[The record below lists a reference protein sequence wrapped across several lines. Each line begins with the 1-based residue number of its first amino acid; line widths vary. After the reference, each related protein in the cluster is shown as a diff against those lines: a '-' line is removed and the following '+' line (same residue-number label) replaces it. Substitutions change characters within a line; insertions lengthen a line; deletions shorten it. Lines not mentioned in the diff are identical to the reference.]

1 MLRVL
6 VQKADGTIGVCEMP
20 DWSERL
26 SRVETDLADMNRD
39 HESLMR
45 LIGETGTKLFETRMQ
60 LLEMQAS
67 IDGLQEA
74 SMAVNAAAGEINE
87 RFERM
92 SDAMTHAESLH
103 GTVKVLLNSVAAHK
117 AHAEVRFAELLASD
131 IGGMRTRLE
140 HVEKAQSEA
149 GRRA

>member
-6 VQKADGTIGVCEMP
+6 VQRPDGTIGVCSMP
-20 DWSERL
+20 DWGERL
-26 SRVETDLADMNRD
+26 ERVERDVADMNRD

-45 LIGETGTKLFETRMQ
+45 LIGDTGTKLFEARMQ

-74 SMAVNAAAGEINE
+74 GMAANATAGELNE
-87 RFERM
+87 RFEQVN
-92 SDAMTHAESLH
+92 DAVTRAESLH

-131 IGGMRTRLE
+131 IGGMRVRLE
-140 HVEKAQSEA
+140 HVEKAQN
-149 GRRA
+149 GMGKL